1 MFLKR
6 SLTTVGLLF
15 AAIASHAASP
25 AAVVSADEVSAA
37 LRARSIDIASRQIQ
51 FLADVPMRASSALE
65 VLAIE
70 PSTKDRSL
78 VRLRCRERQ
87 SCIPFYVSVKW
98 ESAEQK
104 AANLAAWKPEVHA
117 QVVKPVVK
125 PAPLVIHAGEQATLL
140 ITGEQLQMKL
150 PVQCLESGKAGS
162 QIRVRTK
169 DGKKIYRA
177 EVVGPNSVR
186 INM

>member
-6 SLTTVGLLF
+6 TLTMIGFL
-15 AAIASHAASP
+15 AAAVASNAASP
-25 AAVVSADEVSAA
+25 SLFVTVDEVSAA
-37 LRARSIDIASRQIQ
+37 MRARSIDVASQQIQ

-117 QVVKPVVK
+117 QVVKPIVK

-140 ITGEQLQMKL
+140 ITGEQLQMQL

-162 QIRVRTK
+162 KIRVKTK